1 MLFAWRAPS
10 PLPPLC
16 TQPSLA
22 AAGTRFK
29 LPWTLSRPGEACAT
43 RRHPRHVWGS
53 LPCLLHP
60 CLCVDERLPASR
72 LDGSVG
78 ALTPGTCTF
87 VAYVCCHVCC
97 HVCCQVVVAQYT
109 LQNRAVHSAIQQALA
124 ANAVVEYDPHEG
136 LFRLAGTV
144 HSSLGACRP
153 PATASHAACRPPLQG
168 HSGVG
173 RGGWVWM
180 GGCLLTT
187 SHALTRC
194 RGARLFVCLLSCRLL

>member
-1 MLFAWRAPS
+1 MCCLRGVPPPPS
-10 PLPPLC
+10 HLC
-16 TQPSLA
+16 VHSHPWQQLA
-22 AAGTRFK
+22 RGSNYPGRYRGQGRLVRRGGTRG
-29 LPWTLSRPGEACAT
+29 T
-43 RRHPRHVWGS
+43 
-53 LPCLLHP
+53 
-60 CLCVDERLPASR
+60 CVDEGLPASR

-153 PATASHAACRPPLQG
+153 PATASHAACRPPLQC